1 MAKLIGTDPNQ
12 VPTNADLGDMAY
24 QNGRNMAKIK
34 AQEVEVD
41 SGAAQSNL
49 YLRTSDDTHYDWRW
63 TNEGNVNRLRL
74 TGSKTGLSTVFPLYV
89 NGDAGGAI
97 TMPEQ
102 PAFSVTR
109 NSTAGNLAVNTLHTL
124 SWGTEIFDQNNNFSN
139 TTFTAPVTGK
149 YHLSTLMRWQQ
160 VDSAAAY
167 IDLRFVTTNRSYQWI
182 FAPDDDLAQD
192 ADFMNASASVLADM
206 DAGDTAY
213 MTIYISGGASQM
225 DIEQGSHFFGFLV
238 A

>member
-124 SWGTEIFDQNNNFSN
+124 SWGNEIVDENNNFSN

-182 FAPDDDLAQD
+182 FAPDDDLAQA